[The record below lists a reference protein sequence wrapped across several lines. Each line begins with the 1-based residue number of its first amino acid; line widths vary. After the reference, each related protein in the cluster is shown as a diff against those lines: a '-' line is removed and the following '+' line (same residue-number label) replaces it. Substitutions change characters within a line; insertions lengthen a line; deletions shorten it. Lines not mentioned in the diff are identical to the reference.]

1 MFGLSGIRPKTMRLI
16 GPRVYLR
23 RPVRRDQKEW
33 AKLRNLSRDF
43 LEPWEPVWPPDATSR
58 SAFRRRIARQEED
71 WRAEYACPFFILSRD
86 SDTLLGGITVSN
98 VRRGVAQ
105 NASIGY
111 WIGEP
116 YARQGL
122 MSEAVQ
128 LTLNFCFES
137 LGLHRVE
144 AACLATNDPSR
155 ALLLKSGFKQE
166 GVARQFLRINGQWQD
181 HLTFAI
187 LRSDL
192 RPGVAMDRKAS
203 QRYA

>member
-1 MFGLSGIRPKTMRLI
+1 MMFGFFGIRSNALRLV

-23 RPVRRDQKEW
+23 RPVRRDQNEW
-33 AKLRNLSRDF
+33 AKLRDLSRDF
-43 LEPWEPVWPPDATSR
+43 LEPWEPMWPPDATSR
-58 SAFRRRIARQEED
+58 AAFRRRIARQNEE
-71 WRAEYACPFFILSRD
+71 WRIEHACPFFILNRNND
-86 SDTLLGGITVSN
+86 ALLGGITVSN

-105 NASIGY
+105 SANIGY
-111 WIGEP
+111 WIGKP

-137 LGLHRVE
+137 LNLHRVE
-144 AACLATNDPSR
+144 AACLTINTPSR

-166 GVARQFLRINGQWQD
+166 GIARQFLRINGQWQD

-187 LRSDL
+187 LRNDA
-192 RPGVAMDRKAS
+192 RPGVITDRKVV
-203 QRYA
+203 